1 MTQEKALAILKSGKN
16 VFLTGSA
23 GTGKTYVLNQYIEYL
38 KEREVPVAVTASTGI
53 AATHMNGMTIHA
65 WSGIGVK
72 NSLSLRHLQ
81 NLRLKKYMRDKMD
94 QVAVLII
101 DEISMLHLNQFS
113 MVDEVLQYF
122 KGNNMPFGGIQV
134 VFSGD
139 FFQLPPIGEP
149 NETSREKF
157 CFMSKSWARAGL
169 HVCYLTK
176 QFRQTHNELNYLLQ
190 EIRNGEASQS
200 SQQLLEEKIQES
212 LYEDGEIFP
221 QLYTHNADVDRIN
234 DFKIREIE
242 APEKKFKAT
251 TKGNK
256 VLCET
261 LLNSVLAPEELML
274 KAGAEVMFVRNNW
287 EAGYFN
293 GTLGVVREFS
303 EDGFP
308 LVETKDGNWIEAKP
322 ETWRVGDEQDK
333 TLASLTQVPLRLAW
347 AITVHKSQ
355 GMTLDT
361 ATIDLRKTFEK
372 GQGYVA
378 LSRLRD
384 MKGLRL
390 KGVNNLVM
398 ELDELAHKADR
409 RFMELSDMADDHY
422 TIENL
427 EQDYDSFIVRSGGT
441 IDKREIKRNREKIL
455 KRKRIKD
462 KTADSAEQSSKKKKK
477 EKFNKVPTHLITM
490 QLLEQGLSPQEIAD
504 ERGFALSTIFGHLF
518 QVKEEIP
525 EADFSHIPCD
535 LSVLSKVKEA
545 LQNTEFEEG
554 KIRLKP
560 IHDYL
565 EGKVT
570 YEDIRRALLKI

>member
-23 GTGKTYVLNQYIEYL
+23 GTGKTFVLNQYIDYL

-72 NSLSLRHLQ
+72 NVMTLRNLQ
-81 NLRLKKYMRDKMD
+81 NLRMKKYMREKMD

-101 DEISMLHLNQFS
+101 DEISMLHLNQFTL
-113 MVDEVLQYF
+113 VDEVLQYF
-122 KGNNMPFGGIQV
+122 KGNNLPFGGIQV

-139 FFQLPPIGEP
+139 FFQLPPIGESH
-149 NETSREKF
+149 ETSREKF

-169 HVCYLTK
+169 HVCYLTR
-176 QFRQTHNELNYLLQ
+176 QFRQTQNELNYLLQ

-200 SQQLLEEKIQES
+200 AQQILEEKVQES
-212 LYEDGEIFP
+212 MYEDGEIFP

-234 DFKIREIE
+234 QFKINEIE
-242 APEKKFKAT
+242 AKEKTFKAT

-261 LLNSVLAPEELML
+261 LINSVLAPEHLLL
-274 KAGAEVMFVRNNW
+274 KEGAEVMFVRNNW
-287 EAGYFN
+287 DAGYFN

-322 ETWRVGDEQDK
+322 ETWVVGDEQDK

-355 GMTLDT
+355 GMTLDM

-384 MKGLRL
+384 MQGLRL

-398 ELDELAHKADR
+398 ELDELARKADR
-409 RFMELSDMADDHY
+409 RFMEISDQIDEKY
-422 TIENL
+422 ETENL
-427 EQDYDSFIVRSGGT
+427 AKDFDSFVVRSGGT
-441 IDKREIKRNREKIL
+441 IDAQDIERNRRKIQ
-455 KRKRIKD
+455 RR
-462 KTADSAEQSSKKKKK
+462 KKKNSKDAEVVEDKK
-477 EKFNKVPTHLITM
+477 VKGKKPKVHQVPTHLVSM
-490 QLLEQGLSPQEIAD
+490 QLYEQGLTPQEIAD
-504 ERGFALSTIFGHLF
+504 ERGYALSTIFGHLF
-518 QVKEEIP
+518 KVKEEIP
-525 EADFSHIPCD
+525 EADFSNIPCD
-535 LSVLSKVKEA
+535 YSVLMKVKEA
-545 LQNTEFEEG
+545 FENVEQEDDTF
-554 KIRLKP
+554 RLKP
-560 IHDYL
+560 VFDYL
-565 EGKVT
+565 NGEVS
-570 YEDIRRALLKI
+570 YEEIRRAMLKM

>member
-23 GTGKTYVLNQYIEYL
+23 GTGKTFVLNQYINYL
-38 KEREVPVAVTASTGI
+38 KEREVPVAITASTGI

-72 NSLSLRHLQ
+72 NTMTLRNLQ
-81 NLRLKKYMRDKMD
+81 NLRVKKYMRDKMD

-101 DEISMLHLNQFS
+101 DEISMLHLNQFG

-122 KGNNMPFGGIQV
+122 KGNNLPFGGIQV

-149 NETSREKF
+149 HETSREKF

-169 HVCYLTK
+169 HVCYLTQ
-176 QFRQTHNELNYLLQ
+176 QFRQTQNDLNFLLQ

-200 SQQLLEEKIQES
+200 AQQLLEEKVQES
-212 LYEDGEIFP
+212 LYEDEEIFP

-234 DFKIREIE
+234 EYKIREIE
-242 APEKKFKAT
+242 SPEKKFKAT

-256 VLCET
+256 ILCET
-261 LLNSVLAPEELML
+261 LINSVLAPEILYL
-274 KAGAEVMFVRNNW
+274 KEGAEVMFVRNNW

-303 EDGFP
+303 EEGFP
-308 LVETKDGNWIEAKP
+308 MVETKDGNWIEAKP
-322 ETWRVGDEQDK
+322 ETWIVGDEQDK

-409 RFMELSDMADDHY
+409 RFMELSDWADANFAEQD
-422 TIENL
+422 L
-427 EQDYDSFIVRSGGT
+427 EQDFDSFIVRSGGT
-441 IDKREIKRNREKIL
+441 INKREIERNREKIQ
-455 KRKRIKD
+455 KRKKAKGED
-462 KTADSAEQSSKKKKK
+462 LDEKSDKKKKK
-477 EKFNKVPTHLITM
+477 TAKINKIPTHLVTM
-490 QLLEQGLSPQEIAD
+490 QLLDQGLTPQEIAD
-504 ERGFALSTIFGHLF
+504 ERGYALSTIFGHLYK
-518 QVKEEIP
+518 VKEEIP
-525 EADFSHIPCD
+525 EVDFSGIPCD
-535 LSVLSKVKEA
+535 LSVIAKVKDA
-545 LQNTEFEEG
+545 LQHIDFKQNEL
-554 KIRLKP
+554 RLKP
-560 IHDYL
+560 IHEYL
-565 EGKVT
+565 NGKVT